1 MKLDILD
8 ETGLLADDEDEFP
21 LAKGVAFTQMDVRQ
35 VQLAKSAVRAGME
48 TLIHQVGLTKGD
60 ITGWPSPE
68 ALAAICLWTVP
79 PPSAFCRRSWHPR
92 CDVLGNAA
100 LSGAAML
107 LRSRP
112 LQEESFL
119 LADRAETVDL
129 ATNPF
134 FMDQY
139 IEQMMF

>member
-1 MKLDILD
+1 MCIRDREDISRLAIAGGFGSYLSLDSAAAI
-8 ETGLLADDEDEFP
+8 GLLPPE
-21 LAKGVAFTQMDVRQ
+21 LA
-35 VQLAKSAVRAGME
+35 
-48 TLIHQVGLTKGD
+48 
-60 ITGWPSPE
+60 
-68 ALAAICLWTVP
+68 
-79 PPSAFCRRSWHPR
+79 PR

-112 LQEESFL
+112 LQEESL
-119 LADRAETVDL
+119 HMADGAETVDL

-139 IEQMMF
+139 ICLLYTSHTVPGGHARHLRRRSAGDRLPQAC

>member
-1 MKLDILD
+1 
-8 ETGLLADDEDEFP
+8 
-21 LAKGVAFTQMDVRQ
+21 MDVRQ

-48 TLIHQVGLTKGD
+48 TLIHQMGLTKED
-60 ITGWPSPE
+60 ISRLAIAGGFGSYLSLDS
-68 ALAAICLWTVP
+68 AAAIGLLP
-79 PPSAFCRRSWHPR
+79 PELAPR

-112 LQEESFL
+112 LQEDSL
-119 LADRAETVDL
+119 HMADGAETVDL